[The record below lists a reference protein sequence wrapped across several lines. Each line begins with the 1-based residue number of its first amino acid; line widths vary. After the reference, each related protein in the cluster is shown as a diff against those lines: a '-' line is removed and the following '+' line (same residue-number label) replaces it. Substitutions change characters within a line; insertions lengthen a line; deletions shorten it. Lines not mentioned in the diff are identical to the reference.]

1 MKFCPKCGCPNKDFS
16 QENSDYEKSLKQFA
30 MNTEAEET
38 VRKVADGIKKWGTI
52 LGFIYVLKAPINS
65 TIRFIAEPTGKNF
78 FFIPIS
84 IISAIVVFL
93 IIAYILKVIRAAI
106 MVYVNKSITA
116 KRIELDNKKNR
127 Q

>member
-106 MVYVNKSITA
+106 MVFVNKSITA